1 MEDYVDFGSTL
12 LYVSYGE
19 KESDMEKIY
28 KDDLSDG
35 IASMAKEQIDA
46 WRMEIEENKDE
57 AKTSNSCSKHMDKD
71 FLRTLSEMCK
81 KCLSERKGITR
92 TEARTGFFGTKTRV
106 QPRLQSEQAARNFDA
121 KVRKIQS
128 VEDNLRKM
136 KVMTNQ
142 VKNCVHIIN
151 EQVEGNLENAQNH
164 VY

>member
-57 AKTSNSCSKHMDKD
+57 AKTSNSCS
-71 FLRTLSEMCK
+71 T
-81 KCLSERKGITR
+81 TR
-92 TEARTGFFGTKTRV
+92 RHTPDPGT
-106 QPRLQSEQAARNFDA
+106 
-121 KVRKIQS
+121 
-128 VEDNLRKM
+128 
-136 KVMTNQ
+136 
-142 VKNCVHIIN
+142 
-151 EQVEGNLENAQNH
+151 
-164 VY
+164 